1 MFPSPQPTNF
11 FLSILCKAKD
21 AGGRFTPLWQF
32 ERENS
37 GAFRAD
43 ASNTCLPPGVLMF
56 FFTGYLVRKQ
66 HGLVIPLMV
75 QKFG

>member
-1 MFPSPQPTNF
+1 MFPSPQPTIF

-21 AGGRFTPLWQF
+21 AGGRFTPLRQF

-43 ASNTCLPPGVLMF
+43 ASNTCLPLGVLMF
-56 FFTGYLVRKQ
+56 FFHRVLGKTPK
-66 HGLVIPLMV
+66 MV
-75 QKFG
+75 W